1 MLNWSNQQTIVER
14 MGLPRWSFDF
24 YEIINVVW
32 TLFDANKTDLKLSKY
47 FLQLLIIIKSGFYKY
62 QTIQNSNWPEESR
75 LIGAFGHQTLVLFV
89 VVVEVENGSVAL
101 INRNWF
107 RRSLS
112 LVWLMNLEIDCCD
125 YIENNDDGIGILLED
140 ELVGYYCQYYT
151 GVWCYQVV

>member
-1 MLNWSNQQTIVER
+1 M
-14 MGLPRWSFDF
+14 
-24 YEIINVVW
+24 
-32 TLFDANKTDLKLSKY
+32 
-47 FLQLLIIIKSGFYKY
+47 
-62 QTIQNSNWPEESR
+62 
-75 LIGAFGHQTLVLFV
+75 LFV

-151 GVWCYQVV
+151 GV